1 MKSLE
6 WRKYEFPAF
15 SFSFSR
21 LKLCVCVFLKLFGR
35 DESETLF
42 LFSLQC
48 FSSCLAKRACRLFIC
63 IIYLSRSYSHLFL
76 TWKQKEYLRCDK
88 CKEKLFEWGFA
99 CSSFDHITHSFSVWV
114 PFSRL
119 WRKKLRGWGWNCL
132 KHFFGLHSR
141 LWQCDAADKLQL
153 LNMWHT

>member
-119 WRKKLRGWGWNCL
+119 WRKRTEGVRVKLL
-132 KHFFGLHSR
+132 ETF
-141 LWQCDAADKLQL
+141 LWIAFQVVTMRCCR
-153 LNMWHT
+153 